1 MSTLSTRELI
11 RSDIAAF
18 GDAMR
23 EDGRKGRYGRLA
35 SLRLCWLYPGL
46 RAAILF
52 RLSHMLRER
61 GWIGV
66 PLLLSHINM
75 ALHGIDIPPANTIGP
90 GLYIPHPVGTVVH
103 AERLGANVTLVS
115 GVTIGQRNERRFPT
129 IGDRVYIGA
138 GARVLGGISIGG
150 DAAIGANAVVV
161 KDVPAGAVAAGVPAR
176 IRPRAMHSSEFDAAG

>member
-1 MSTLSTRELI
+1 MSTLCTRDLI

-23 EDGRKGRYGRLA
+23 EDGCRGRYSRLA
-35 SLRLCWLYPGL
+35 SLRLMWLYPGL

-52 RLSHMLRER
+52 RLSHALRER
-61 GWIGV
+61 GWPGV

-75 ALHGIDIPPANTIGP
+75 ALHGIDIPPSNTIGP

-103 AERLGANVTLVS
+103 AERLGAGVTLVS
-115 GVTIGQRNERRFPT
+115 GVTIGRRNERRFPT

-138 GARVLGGISIGG
+138 GARVLGSITIG
-150 DAAIGANAVVV
+150 DNAAIGANAVVV
-161 KDVPAGAVAAGVPAR
+161 KNVPAGAVATGVPAR
-176 IRPRAMHSSEFDAAG
+176 VRLHGARSSDLDVAG